1 MVNAETRLDDSVSA
15 RYAQGETRQGF
26 SELHMTDGDWR
37 QRIVCDPAIHH
48 GEPCIRGTRIAVSVI
63 VGSLADLCLEDLL
76 REYPQ
81 LTRED
86 VQSALLYAA
95 EAAHSTLVA

>member
-1 MVNAETRLDDSVSA
+1 MQNT
-15 RYAQGETRQGF
+15 
-26 SELHMTDGDWR
+26 DWR
-37 QRIVCDPAIHH
+37 NRITRDPGIHH

-63 VGSLADLCLEDLL
+63 VASLADLGFDELL
-76 REYPQ
+76 SQYPQ

-86 VQSALLYAA
+86 IQAALYYAA

>member
-1 MVNAETRLDDSVSA
+1 MP
-15 RYAQGETRQGF
+15 
-26 SELHMTDGDWR
+26 TDDWR
-37 QRIVCDPAIHH
+37 QRVLCDSQIHH

-63 VGSLADLCLEDLL
+63 VASLADLSVESLL
-76 REYPQ
+76 TEYPQ

-86 VQSALLYAA
+86 VQAALLYAA